1 MLFIRG
7 SLFLEFMKD
16 DHLTKP
22 RINVNTHHAHLLKEF
37 LSGCKNCLPRGN
49 DILLYACVLR
59 QMFGYKN
66 ACVWNK
72 SHYHKLDNF

>member
-7 SLFLEFMKD
+7 SLFLEFM
-16 DHLTKP
+16 KP

-66 ACVWNK
+66 ACV
-72 SHYHKLDNF
+72 